1 MENWRS
7 EKLKTYYD
15 FMSEIKADELYDRLV
30 SYGMFSEKL
39 PPIFTGDL
47 FLQYC
52 KNIRKQSFSD
62 KWRGYINYE
71 NMRNINIPRNIGI
84 PTPMGHELLCKTL
97 MKHWTKLTKYFST
110 TTKEQSRI
118 ISRIHIR
125 KMQDKKELFLM
136 NYENRIDD
144 GTPEPDIYLGKRY
157 MVHADISKC
166 YPSIYTHAIPWALVG
181 KDVAKNNTGKKEQNK
196 WYNQIDHF
204 AQISKNGETHGLLIG
219 PHTSNVLSEIIL
231 CAIDGDLS
239 KKYDSYIRHIDDYKC
254 YVNTKE
260 EADNFIIDLNR
271 ELRKYDL
278 LLNHKKTEIYELP
291 ICVVETWIHKI
302 QNHMATFQK
311 FKDYIDYKEIQ
322 AFIDFIIKLVSENA
336 DNNSVVLYAIK
347 ALKDLNLTKNAQEYL
362 VKSVVSLS
370 LLYPYLVPILGKYI
384 FEKYEVDNNQIQKY
398 ANMIYER
405 YIHKNNYEACSFAL
419 LYAIDSNSKID
430 SIDIKIIKSSQDCIL
445 MLMAFIY
452 CKKNNLKSEVKQLK
466 DYAQELKK
474 GEMDQYWLFVYECLR
489 NLSGEWGTMK
499 KNKVSFLKSEYR

>member
-1 MENWRS
+1 
-7 EKLKTYYD
+7 
-15 FMSEIKADELYDRLV
+15 
-30 SYGMFSEKL
+30 
-39 PPIFTGDL
+39 
-47 FLQYC
+47 
-52 KNIRKQSFSD
+52 
-62 KWRGYINYE
+62 
-71 NMRNINIPRNIGI
+71 
-84 PTPMGHELLCKTL
+84 
-97 MKHWTKLTKYFST
+97 
-110 TTKEQSRI
+110 
-118 ISRIHIR
+118 
-125 KMQDKKELFLM
+125 M
-136 NYENRIDD
+136 NYKNWIDD

-181 KDVAKNNTGKKEQNK
+181 KDVAKDNTRKKEE

-219 PHTSNVLSEIIL
+219 PHTSNILSEIIL
-231 CAIDGDLS
+231 CAIDEELS
-239 KKYDSYIRHIDDYKC
+239 KKYDSYIRNIDDYIC
-254 YVNTKE
+254 YANTKE
-260 EADNFIIDLNR
+260 DADNFIIDLNR

-302 QNHMATFQK
+302 QNHMTTFQK
-311 FKDYIDYKEIQ
+311 FKDYIDYREIQ

-336 DNNSVVLYAIK
+336 DNNSVVLYAVK
-347 ALKDLNLTKNAQEYL
+347 ALKDFNLTKNAQEYL

-384 FEKYEVDNNQIQKY
+384 FEKYEVGTNQIQKY

-430 SIDIKIIKSSQDCIL
+430 CIDVEIIKSSQDCIL
-445 MLMAFIY
+445 MLMTFIY
-452 CKKNNLKSEVKQLK
+452 CKKNNLTSEIKQLEQ
-466 DYAQELKK
+466 YAKELEGK
-474 GEMDQYWLFVYECLR
+474 GEMDQYWLFVYECLEEV
-489 NLSGEWGTMK
+489 SGEWGTMK

>member
-1 MENWRS
+1 M
-7 EKLKTYYD
+7 KTYYD
-15 FMSEIKADELYDRLV
+15 FMLEIKADELYDKLV

-39 PPIFTGDL
+39 PPIFAGDL
-47 FLQYC
+47 FLNYC
-52 KNIRKQSFSD
+52 KNIRKQTFSND
-62 KWRGYINYE
+62 WRGYINYE
-71 NMRNINIPRNIGI
+71 SMRNTNIPRNIGI

-97 MKHWTKLTKYFST
+97 MKHWTELTEYFRKK
-110 TTKEQSRI
+110 TKGQSRI

-125 KMQDKKELFLM
+125 KMQETKALFLM
-136 NYENRIDD
+136 NYKNWIDD

-181 KDVAKNNTGKKEQNK
+181 KDVAKDNTRKKEE

-219 PHTSNVLSEIIL
+219 PHTSNILSEIIL
-231 CAIDGDLS
+231 CAIDEELS
-239 KKYDSYIRHIDDYKC
+239 KKYDSYIRNIDDYIC
-254 YVNTKE
+254 YANTKE
-260 EADNFIIDLNR
+260 DADNFIIDLNR

-302 QNHMATFQK
+302 QNHMTTFQK
-311 FKDYIDYKEIQ
+311 FKDYIDYREIQ

-336 DNNSVVLYAIK
+336 DNNSVVLYAVK
-347 ALKDLNLTKNAQEYL
+347 ALKDFNLTKNAQEYL

-384 FEKYEVDNNQIQKY
+384 FEKYEVGTNQIQKY

-430 SIDIKIIKSSQDCIL
+430 CIDVEIIKSSQDCIL
-445 MLMAFIY
+445 MLMTFIY
-452 CKKNNLKSEVKQLK
+452 CKKNNLTSEIKQLEQ
-466 DYAQELKK
+466 YAKELEGK
-474 GEMDQYWLFVYECLR
+474 GEMDQYWLFVYECLEEV
-489 NLSGEWGTMK
+489 SGEWGTMK

>member
-1 MENWRS
+1 M
-7 EKLKTYYD
+7 KTYYD
-15 FMSEIKADELYDRLV
+15 FMSEITADELYDRLV

-39 PPIFTGDL
+39 PPIFTSDL
-47 FLQYC
+47 FLEYC
-52 KNIRKQSFSD
+52 KNIRKQTFSD

-71 NMRNINIPRNIGI
+71 SMRNTNIPRNIGI

-97 MKHWTKLTKYFST
+97 MKHWTELTEYFREK
-110 TTKEQSRI
+110 TKGQTRI

-125 KMQDKKELFLM
+125 KMKETKSLFLM
-136 NYENRIDD
+136 NYKNWIDD
-144 GTPEPDIYLGKRY
+144 GTPEPDICLGKRY

-181 KDVAKNNTGKKEQNK
+181 KDVAKDNTREKGE

-231 CAIDGDLS
+231 CAIDEELS
-239 KKYDSYIRHIDDYKC
+239 KKYDSYIRNIDDYMC

-302 QNHMATFQK
+302 QNHMTTFQK
-311 FKDYIDYKEIQ
+311 FKDYIDYREIQ

-336 DNNSVVLYAIK
+336 DNNSVVLYAVK
-347 ALKDLNLTKNAQEYL
+347 ALKDFNLTKNAQEYL

-370 LLYPYLVPILGKYI
+370 LLYPYLVPILGEYI
-384 FEKYEVDNNQIQKY
+384 FEKYKVGTNQIQKY

-419 LYAIDSNSKID
+419 LYAIDSNSKIGC
-430 SIDIKIIKSSQDCIL
+430 IDIGIIKSSQDCIL

-452 CKKNNLKSEVKQLK
+452 CKKNNLTLGVEQLEQ
-466 DYAQELKK
+466 YAKELERK
-474 GEMDQYWLFVYECLR
+474 GEADQYWLFVYECLGK
-489 NLSGEWGTMK
+489 LSDEWGAMK
-499 KNKVSFLKSEYR
+499 NNKVSFLKPEYR

>member
-1 MENWRS
+1 
-7 EKLKTYYD
+7 
-15 FMSEIKADELYDRLV
+15 
-30 SYGMFSEKL
+30 
-39 PPIFTGDL
+39 
-47 FLQYC
+47 
-52 KNIRKQSFSD
+52 
-62 KWRGYINYE
+62 
-71 NMRNINIPRNIGI
+71 
-84 PTPMGHELLCKTL
+84 
-97 MKHWTKLTKYFST
+97 
-110 TTKEQSRI
+110 
-118 ISRIHIR
+118 
-125 KMQDKKELFLM
+125 M
-136 NYENRIDD
+136 NYKNWIDD

-166 YPSIYTHAIPWALVG
+166 YPSIYTYAIPWALVG
-181 KDVAKNNTGKKEQNK
+181 KDVAKDNTRKKEE

-219 PHTSNVLSEIIL
+219 PHTSNILSEIIL
-231 CAIDGDLS
+231 CAIDEELS
-239 KKYDSYIRHIDDYKC
+239 KKYDSYIRNIDDYIC
-254 YVNTKE
+254 YANTKE
-260 EADNFIIDLNR
+260 DADNFIIDLNR

-302 QNHMATFQK
+302 QNHMTTFQK
-311 FKDYIDYKEIQ
+311 FKDYIDYREIQ

-336 DNNSVVLYAIK
+336 DNNSVVLYAVK
-347 ALKDLNLTKNAQEYL
+347 ALKDFNLTKNAQEYL

-384 FEKYEVDNNQIQKY
+384 FEKYEVGTNQIQKY

-430 SIDIKIIKSSQDCIL
+430 CIDVEIIKSSQDCIL

-452 CKKNNLKSEVKQLK
+452 CKKNNLTSEIKQLEQ
-466 DYAQELKK
+466 YAKELEGK
-474 GEMDQYWLFVYECLR
+474 GEMDQYWLFVYECLEEV
-489 NLSGEWGTMK
+489 SGEWGTMK

>member
-1 MENWRS
+1 M
-7 EKLKTYYD
+7 KTYYD

>member
-1 MENWRS
+1 
-7 EKLKTYYD
+7 
-15 FMSEIKADELYDRLV
+15 MSEIKADELYDRLV

-239 KKYDSYIRHIDDYKC
+239 KKYDSYIRHIDDYIC
-254 YVNTKE
+254 YANTKE
-260 EADNFIIDLNR
+260 DADNFIIDLNR